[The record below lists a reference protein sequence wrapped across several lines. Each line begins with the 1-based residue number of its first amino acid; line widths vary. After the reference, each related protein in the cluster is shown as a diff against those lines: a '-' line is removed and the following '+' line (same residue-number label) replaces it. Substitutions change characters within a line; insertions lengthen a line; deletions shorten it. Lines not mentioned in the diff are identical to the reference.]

1 MRGKKERKR
10 KGREREREKEEEKG
24 GEEGE
29 RGERGKRER
38 KTKTS
43 YDFKKKAVLRVL
55 RFARKN
61 KKKVEREDVHGSIQ
75 LL

>member
-38 KTKTS
+38 KTKMS